1 MIGGKN
7 TEMKDEDNKMMSVF
21 GVMVLILIWTFILEK
36 SLICSRSAVCA
47 LEVRKSKEV
56 LIMFYNS
63 CRKVALKNQLI
74 QWNKF

>member
-47 LEVRKSKEV
+47 LKARKSKEV
-56 LIMFYNS
+56 LICFITVVE
-63 CRKVALKNQLI
+63 KLFLKI
-74 QWNKF
+74 S